1 MLILTAAV
9 GAEAP
14 NHAAD
19 VRAVQ
24 AALNQVPAA
33 DGGPVERLAVDGTC
47 GPRTIAAIARFQ
59 MRHFGWTDFRVDRGM
74 GTAKLLG
81 DHPAAAPPPA
91 RERVQEA
98 ARAPGW
104 SRPRGAGPPERL
116 GVLRRF
122 TGEVLVDG
130 SPAHAGQALMRGD
143 RVGTLEGSHAT
154 IELAEGGVIEMGPN
168 ALVVMM
174 GRGPQSL
181 GAGEAAETSLQTGGL
196 RDWLHRLAGGG

>member
-14 NHAAD
+14 KHAAD

-24 AALNQVPAA
+24 AARNQVPAA
-33 DGGPVERLAVDGTC
+33 EGGPVERLAVDGAC

-59 MRHFGWTDFRVDRGM
+59 MRHFGLTDFRVDRGM
-74 GTAKLLG
+74 GTAKLPG

-104 SRPRGAGPPERL
+104 FRPRAAGPAERL

-122 TGEVLVDG
+122 SGDVLVDG
-130 SPAHAGQALMRGD
+130 SPAHAGQWLMRGD
-143 RVGTLEGSHAT
+143 RVRTLEGAAAT
-154 IELAEGGVIEMGPN
+154 IEGVIEMGPSM
-168 ALVVMM
+168 LVVMM

-181 GAGEAAETSLQTGGL
+181 DAGQAAETSLQSGCL
-196 RDWLHRLAGGG
+196 RDWPHRLAGGG